1 MTAHDM
7 PTHNDMPRHDGQ
19 PKPMSVAELSGEIAQ
34 TRQALGETVRALA
47 AKADVKSRA
56 GDFVQETRERA
67 SDSVRAHWTQLTAIG
82 IGVLAAV
89 GAVLIW
95 RNREAV
101 NS

>member
-1 MTAHDM
+1 MT
-7 PTHNDMPRHDGQ
+7 THDGHQ
-19 PKPMSVAELSGEIAQ
+19 QPMSVAELSGEIAQ

-56 GDFVQETRERA
+56 EEFVQDTRERA
-67 SDSVRAHWTQLTAIG
+67 SSSVKEHRTQLAAIG
-82 IGVLAAV
+82 IGVLAVVA
-89 GAVLIW
+89 AILIW

>member
-1 MTAHDM
+1 MT
-7 PTHNDMPRHDGQ
+7 THNGQ
-19 PKPMSVAELSGEIAQ
+19 PQPMSVAELSGEIAQ

-56 GDFVQETRERA
+56 EEFVQDTRDRA
-67 SDSVRAHWTQLTAIG
+67 AVSVREHRTQLAAIG
-82 IGVLAAV
+82 IGLLAVV